1 MKTQAEVY
9 ILLMVRKSSSGNL
22 EIMKKRYEMPTIDL
36 VELETEPMMN
46 VASTETGGA
55 GVGNEP
61 VGGNTPDLSSSNRG
75 TWGDLWK

>member
-1 MKTQAEVY
+1 
-9 ILLMVRKSSSGNL
+9 
-22 EIMKKRYEMPTIDL
+22 MPTIDL

-61 VGGNTPDLSSSNRG
+61 VGGNTPDLSGSNRG